1 MRHEIYRD
9 FFFHFSLKDFW
20 CYNELWWKPIWFQ
33 PCLACRVIITAVP
46 SKSSDDEKAPSTL
59 WLWPWIIC
67 DGAEAALFRWPDAN
81 SWPACVSMPLLG
93 HGEWQVTL
101 NCVVLLRWHAN
112 DKDWERPL
120 TVYSPNQ
127 SKLCD
132 EKAKRLIRTPG
143 SGCMWQGLQ
152 KSSRLVIQTLRS
164 RMGINSNCSL
174 VSSWVSAL
182 NSCCLSVV

>member
-1 MRHEIYRD
+1 MLFIMTQPYHLKAAMMKRLRQPFDCDHELFVTARRRLCFGGQTLIADLRV
-9 FFFHFSLKDFW
+9 S
-20 CYNELWWKPIWFQ
+20 
-33 PCLACRVIITAVP
+33 PCPFLDT
-46 SKSSDDEKAPSTL
+46 
-59 WLWPWIIC
+59 
-67 DGAEAALFRWPDAN
+67 
-81 SWPACVSMPLLG
+81 
-93 HGEWQVTL
+93 GEWQVTL

-152 KSSRLVIQTLRS
+152 KSSRLVIQTLQS
-164 RMGINSNCSL
+164 RMGINSNCHDWGLPGFLLSL
-174 VSSWVSAL
+174 SFK
-182 NSCCLSVV
+182 